1 MEEEEEEEYSFLMAK
16 PPPWF
21 TVLLSFQADLIHNCI
36 FTLLAPVTTLFSI
49 LSESYQRA
57 EEAKDSVKSAA
68 KNVPSKVAHGSSLMV
83 RKLAWGLLGAAYMG
97 IVLVA
102 VMVVAVVVGVGLV
115 QLWVEEPV
123 FLRESLHFDYTEPH
137 PKAVFSFGGSKGKMG
152 VPLGHTFY
160 VSLRL
165 LMPESDF
172 NRDVGVF
179 QLTAEVMS
187 INGDVIAKSSHPC
200 MLRFRSLPVQLTRT
214 FLMGVPLLLG
224 ISSETQEL
232 TIEILKHKEGYSRT
246 KAIRVTLIPRAGT
259 LSLPQ
264 IYEAELLM
272 NSQLPWKKKLVHSWK
287 WTFYVWMSLY
297 VYIMLLVVLM
307 CCFRPVLFPVTTA
320 SQRDH
325 NERDL
330 TMEVSKE
337 PDSRARDARE
347 ASESLKRWQRSRNKR
362 KVDVLQKL
370 QPETVGSSA
379 SSITITREDTSAF
392 VEEDVGDS
400 ESVC

>member
-1 MEEEEEEEYSFLMAK
+1 
-16 PPPWF
+16 
-21 TVLLSFQADLIHNCI
+21 
-36 FTLLAPVTTLFSI
+36 
-49 LSESYQRA
+49 
-57 EEAKDSVKSAA
+57 
-68 KNVPSKVAHGSSLMV
+68 
-83 RKLAWGLLGAAYMG
+83 
-97 IVLVA
+97 
-102 VMVVAVVVGVGLV
+102 
-115 QLWVEEPV
+115 
-123 FLRESLHFDYTEPH
+123 
-137 PKAVFSFGGSKGKMG
+137 
-152 VPLGHTFY
+152 
-160 VSLRL
+160 
-165 LMPESDF
+165 
-172 NRDVGVF
+172 
-179 QLTAEVMS
+179 
-187 INGDVIAKSSHPC
+187 

-272 NSQLPWKKKLVHSWK
+272 NSQLPWKKKLVQSWK

>member
-1 MEEEEEEEYSFLMAK
+1 
-16 PPPWF
+16 
-21 TVLLSFQADLIHNCI
+21 
-36 FTLLAPVTTLFSI
+36 
-49 LSESYQRA
+49 
-57 EEAKDSVKSAA
+57 
-68 KNVPSKVAHGSSLMV
+68 
-83 RKLAWGLLGAAYMG
+83 
-97 IVLVA
+97 
-102 VMVVAVVVGVGLV
+102 
-115 QLWVEEPV
+115 
-123 FLRESLHFDYTEPH
+123 
-137 PKAVFSFGGSKGKMG
+137 
-152 VPLGHTFY
+152 
-160 VSLRL
+160 
-165 LMPESDF
+165 
-172 NRDVGVF
+172 
-179 QLTAEVMS
+179 MS

-272 NSQLPWKKKLVHSWK
+272 NSQLPWKKK
-287 WTFYVWMSLY
+287 TGAE
-297 VYIMLLVVLM
+297 
-307 CCFRPVLFPVTTA
+307 PVLFPVTTA